1 MNKKII
7 PSCIDHTLLK
17 PDVSFSQINQLCQEA
32 RKYDFHSVCVNPSL
46 IKETTK
52 HLKSTP
58 VKICSVV
65 GFPLGANIST
75 SKLMEI
81 ETCLNIGASEIDM
94 VMNIGLFKDGKLK
107 IVSKELKE
115 SKQLTGNNILK
126 IIIETSLLTKE
137 EIITAS
143 KMVETSGADFIKTST
158 GFSSAGATTE
168 NVLLI
173 RNSVGPEILIKAS
186 GGIKSLSQAQAML
199 DAGASRIGTSAG
211 VRIMKEISL
220 I

>member
-7 PSCIDHTLLK
+7 ASCIDHTLLK

-58 VKICSVV
+58 VKICSVE
-65 GFPLGANIST
+65 GLPMGANIST
-75 SKLMEI
+75 TKLMEI

-211 VRIMKEISL
+211 VRIMQEISL

>member
-7 PSCIDHTLLK
+7 SSCIDHTLLK

-65 GFPLGANIST
+65 GFPLGANLST

-81 ETCLNIGASEIDM
+81 ETCLNIGANEIDM

-199 DAGASRIGTSAG
+199 DAGASRIGTSSG

>member
-1 MNKKII
+1 MNNKII
-7 PSCIDHTLLK
+7 ASCIDHTLLK
-17 PDVSFSQINQLCQEA
+17 PDASISKINQLCQEA
-32 RKYDFHSVCVNPSL
+32 RIYDFHSVCVNPSL

-52 HLKSTP
+52 HLKNTP
-58 VKICSVV
+58 VNICSVV

-81 ETCLNIGASEIDM
+81 ETCINVGASEIDM
-94 VMNIGLFKDGKLK
+94 VMNIGLFKSGKLK

-115 SKQLTGNNILK
+115 AKQLTGDKIIK

-143 KMVETSGADFIKTST
+143 KMVEISGADYIKTST
-158 GFSSAGATTE
+158 GFSSEGATTE
-168 NVLLI
+168 NILLI
-173 RNSVGPEILIKAS
+173 KNSVGPGILVKAA
-186 GGIKSLSQAQAML
+186 GGITSLSQTQAML
-199 DAGASRIGTSAG
+199 DAGASRIGTSAS